1 MFSSDS
7 DSEVTVLIVAMATAS
22 VVMATSGQAIARDPR
37 KRGKRR
43 TVCYYDVFFM
53 AIFTLKCWPRHA

>member
-22 VVMATSGQAIARDPR
+22 VVMATSGQAIARNPR
-37 KRGKRR
+37 KRGKRGKF
-43 TVCYYDVFFM
+43 VIMKFLHGNFYPEVL
-53 AIFTLKCWPRHA
+53 A

>member
-22 VVMATSGQAIARDPR
+22 VVMATSGQAIARNPKEKGKGR
-37 KRGKRR
+37 KFVVMKFSHGNFYPE
-43 TVCYYDVFFM
+43 VL
-53 AIFTLKCWPRHA
+53 A